1 MIRKIFGNTSGENTY
16 VVIGLGNIGDEYANT
31 RHNMGFMAIDVLAE
45 RLGINV
51 SRRKYQGYY
60 GEGRHEGKKVV
71 LVKPATYMNR
81 SSDCVAG
88 FLNRYK
94 ISLDRL
100 IVIYD
105 DVDIK
110 AGSVRVRAKGSAGSH
125 NGMRSVLKATG
136 SEEFPRIR
144 IGIGK
149 NPPDM
154 DIVQYVLGRIGK
166 EEASTLQKGI
176 EKAAEAVLLIMSEG
190 IERAMNICNQN

>member
-1 MIRKIFGNTSGENTY
+1 MLRKIFGNTSSENTY

-31 RHNMGFMAIDVLAE
+31 RHNMGFMAIDILAS
-45 RLGINV
+45 RLGINI

-60 GEGRHEGKKVV
+60 GEGRYEGKKVV

-81 SSDCVAG
+81 SGDCVAQL
-88 FLNRYK
+88 LNRYK
-94 ISLDRL
+94 ISLDKL
-100 IVIYD
+100 IILYD

-110 AGSVRVRAKGSAGSH
+110 AGSIRVRAKGSAGSH

-149 NPPDM
+149 NPPDV

-166 EEASTLQKGI
+166 EEASVLRKGI
-176 EKAAEAVLLIMSEG
+176 EKASEAVLLIMSEG